1 MSTLRTFAGETLYC
15 RATESAGGK
24 LAKSD
29 GEDVVKL
36 DCYAVLGLSPT
47 AEDVVIRAA
56 YLALMRSYHPD
67 RNGSAEAAAR
77 ARTITEAYKTIG
89 DPARRAEYDAS
100 RWERQFQIL
109 GYEGEA
115 KPPPRLW
122 PKAPLIQWPKVPVVQ
137 WPKTPVIG
145 TVAASAL
152 AIVLAVTMLPLAES
166 GRADRAPPRNT
177 QSSNDKAV
185 ANEEAAGTPSR
196 TTKEKRTSTP
206 VASGFP
212 MPRQTSP
219 PPAPTA
225 PAPSEKAPA
234 MRTEPARAIA
244 DKPVPAKV
252 DVPPK
257 PKRSAELSS
266 QPPAARPAAP
276 KPAKVDEKARIAALE
291 GMSASLYIQSVN
303 HADEARRSQL
313 QQARDLFANSRAA
326 CRSDSCIG
334 DAHVSYIR
342 DMSRIMTKPKQT
354 NP

>member
-1 MSTLRTFAGETLYC
+1 MSTLRTFASGTLYC

-100 RWERQFQIL
+100 RWDRQFEIL
-109 GYEGEA
+109 GYDGEA
-115 KPPPRLW
+115 KPPLRLW
-122 PKAPLIQWPKVPVVQ
+122 PNLPVIQWPKA
-137 WPKTPVIG
+137 PVIG
-145 TVAASAL
+145 TVTASAL
-152 AIVLAVTMLPLAES
+152 AIVLAVMVLPLAES
-166 GRADRAPPRNT
+166 GRADRAPPRT
-177 QSSNDKAV
+177 AESPTDKAV
-185 ANEEAAGTPSR
+185 GTEEAAATPSR
-196 TTKEKRTSTP
+196 STEEKRTSARLAP
-206 VASGFP
+206 VS
-212 MPRQTSP
+212 PRIEETSRQSA
-219 PPAPTA
+219 PAA
-225 PAPSEKAPA
+225 PAPRERVMATRSEL
-234 MRTEPARAIA
+234 ARAIA
-244 DKPVPAKV
+244 DQPVPAKA
-252 DVPPK
+252 DVPPR
-257 PKRSAELSS
+257 PRRSAAVSAP
-266 QPPAARPAAP
+266 PPAARPAP
-276 KPAKVDEKARIAALE
+276 RKPAQVDEKARIAALE
-291 GMSASLYIQSVN
+291 GMSSSFYIQSVN
-303 HADEARRSQL
+303 HADDARRSQL
-313 QQARDLFANSRAA
+313 QQARDLFANSRNA

-342 DMSRIMTKPKQT
+342 DISRIMTKPKQT

>member
-1 MSTLRTFAGETLYC
+1 MIVQPNRPAG
-15 RATESAGGK
+15 S

-67 RNGSAEAAAR
+67 KNGSAEAAAR

-89 DPARRAEYDAS
+89 DPDRRAEYDAS
-100 RWERQFQIL
+100 RWDRQFEIL
-109 GYEGEA
+109 GYDGESE
-115 KPPPRLW
+115 PPRRLW
-122 PKAPLIQWPKVPVVQ
+122 LKVPAIQ

-152 AIVLAVTMLPLAES
+152 AIVLAVTVLPLPES
-166 GRADRAPPRNT
+166 GREGRA
-177 QSSNDKAV
+177 
-185 ANEEAAGTPSR
+185 PSR
-196 TTKEKRTSTP
+196 TAESSANKVVAIEKAAANPPRPTEKRTAVL
-206 VASGFP
+206 VA
-212 MPRQTSP
+212 PRLSETRPQP
-219 PPAPTA
+219 PPALAHREKALATRPEPPQAIAGKPA
-225 PAPSEKAPA
+225 PAK
-234 MRTEPARAIA
+234 I
-244 DKPVPAKV
+244 

-257 PKRSAELSS
+257 PKRTAELSA
-266 QPPAARPAAP
+266 PTPAARPAPP

-303 HADEARRSQL
+303 HADGASRSQL
-313 QQARDLFANSRAA
+313 QQARDLFVNSRNA
-326 CRSDSCIG
+326 CRSDTCIG